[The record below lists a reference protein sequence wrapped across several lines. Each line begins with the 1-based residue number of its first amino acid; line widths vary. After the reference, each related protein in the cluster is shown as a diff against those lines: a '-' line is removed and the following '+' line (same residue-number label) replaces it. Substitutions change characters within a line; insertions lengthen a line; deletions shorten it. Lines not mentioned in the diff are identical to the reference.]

1 MIVKE
6 TFTFYTETIKGAP
19 RESPDS
25 FWSRVSLTL
34 TSAPGAWS
42 IRDIALQGSVNT
54 QYLCISSVTWRQI
67 PSMPLLQDVRDFFPS
82 AKFSHKVRLDSRVR
96 SKGTALLHLFP
107 KAVVP
112 TGHVTARACYHELAS
127 ERNAGILFE
136 HFKGKLVMLGKMLSI
151 SSTIK
156 KNAQKVCSSR
166 VFFDR
171 RPPLRR

>member
-1 MIVKE
+1 MFQGLEPTRE
-6 TFTFYTETIKGAP
+6 TFLGINKNC
-19 RESPDS
+19 SC
-25 FWSRVSLTL
+25 SLK
-34 TSAPGAWS
+34 
-42 IRDIALQGSVNT
+42 IEVF
-54 QYLCISSVTWRQI
+54 
-67 PSMPLLQDVRDFFPS
+67 DVRSVDI
-82 AKFSHKVRLDSRVR
+82 D
-96 SKGTALLHLFP
+96 
-107 KAVVP
+107 
-112 TGHVTARACYHELAS
+112 LAS

>member
-1 MIVKE
+1 M
-6 TFTFYTETIKGAP
+6 
-19 RESPDS
+19 
-25 FWSRVSLTL
+25 SRYAARLGSMSSLT
-34 TSAPGAWS
+34 W
-42 IRDIALQGSVNT
+42 
-54 QYLCISSVTWRQI
+54 SVT
-67 PSMPLLQDVRDFFPS
+67 
-82 AKFSHKVRLDSRVR
+82 
-96 SKGTALLHLFP
+96 
-107 KAVVP
+107 
-112 TGHVTARACYHELAS
+112 LAS